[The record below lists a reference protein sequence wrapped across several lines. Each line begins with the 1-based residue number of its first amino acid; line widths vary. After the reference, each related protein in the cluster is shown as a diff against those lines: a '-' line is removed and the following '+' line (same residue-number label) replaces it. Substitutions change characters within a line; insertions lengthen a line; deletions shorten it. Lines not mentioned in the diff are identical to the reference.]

1 MQLGTEDGRAVSF
14 IPRTIRQLITSSA
27 EADGK
32 LTVAARRQLKQ
43 QQDRRENSAK
53 ITYSDQRADDLR
65 ETESES
71 VDVVISLQAAAR
83 MMENGQDWKRSVRE
97 AARVLKPGGRLLFVE
112 QTDLNGESYVDYVE
126 NLLTLGGEVIKE
138 QEQAASDGD
147 EDDEEDE
154 ETRFP
159 IFDDIGYDDVDLVLT
174 PHIAGGKF

>member
-1 MQLGTEDGRAVSF
+1 VSF

-71 VDVVISLQAAAR
+71 VDVVISLQAVAR